1 MPMQRTILSAT
12 LAAAML
18 ALPAAAQT
26 ASRPATVSVM
36 AGGFVYGIESGGVF
50 PMGAVRVDW
59 PLNRFLRAEVG
70 GSFARPGAVIH
81 LDQYET
87 PTAVNAHTQLFT
99 ATAGLQL
106 ELPTRLAR
114 PYAGVAAGLF
124 ARRDPSP
131 GERFVAATR
140 EVMGGVRVPLNETV
154 GVRGEVRL
162 RLDDHGG
169 RGTSSDLEHTVGL
182 TIRM

>member
-1 MPMQRTILSAT
+1 MPTQRTFLGAVLAT
-12 LAAAML
+12 AML
-18 ALPAAAQT
+18 AVPAAAQT
-26 ASRPATVSVM
+26 AFRPATVSFQ
-36 AGGFVYGIESGGVF
+36 AGGFLYGIESGGVF
-50 PMGAVRVDW
+50 PMGAIRVDW
-59 PLNRFLRAEVG
+59 PVTRFLRAEVG

-106 ELPTRLAR
+106 ELPARRVR
-114 PYAGVAAGLF
+114 PYAGVAAGVF

-131 GERFVAATR
+131 GERFAAATR

-162 RLDDHGG
+162 RLDGHQA
-169 RGTSSDLEHTVGL
+169 RGTSSNLEQTLGV
-182 TIRM
+182 TIKL